1 MTDQDD
7 RREESLAHED
17 TRYEREAEAEAFERR
32 RAAER
37 VAADPPAPDDRP
49 DERD

>member
-17 TRYEREAEAEAFERR
+17 TRYERETEAEAFARR

-37 VAADPPAPDDRP
+37 VAADPLEPEEEP
-49 DERD
+49 EGTG